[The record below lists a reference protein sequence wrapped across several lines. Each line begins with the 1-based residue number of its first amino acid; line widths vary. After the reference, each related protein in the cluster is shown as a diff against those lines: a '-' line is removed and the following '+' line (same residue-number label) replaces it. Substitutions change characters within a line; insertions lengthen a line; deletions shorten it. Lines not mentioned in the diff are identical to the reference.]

1 MCVMERQTAEAQLRV
16 RACVCACVRSI
27 ATSRDHTEISEAL
40 RTLTRYLEGG
50 DASAEDRAEFGRA
63 HYTHVLQM
71 LLTSS
76 SSDCFHRLS
85 VDERRELWDAFFL
98 RGPPDQALLL
108 LLDSISS
115 QSESSALER
124 CVRVL
129 EAFLTAGRVRVL
141 LWSRCVET
149 DPRCDSAHLREVVLN
164 RLASLP
170 ALTANRLGTHT
181 PPSLTEQQYYTH
193 LALHILHTLE
203 RVCSALR
210 AGQDCSVVFVA
221 QLLGKVCMQGHGELV
236 WGTLAPRLSS
246 LTHSDALWRRVSCRL
261 LENVPE
267 RWVESVITPLIHNLH
282 GSSALSRVMG
292 NLVLKNKKV
301 QFVLTHKLLL
311 LQYHHPV
318 RVLRSVLGYL
328 AVDKERR
335 PLLKQVL
342 RSVCQVWCNSSAV
355 RHTPVEQQLYVSKSL
370 LLCVCLLHHTE
381 IQELREDL
389 LQCMLGGVQCR
400 LDSSVERVRRMGM
413 VVGECISRRL
423 DTPTSQL
430 KFQYETDE
438 ESRELL
444 SLTEPQTKEDED
456 EEQLLDATHR
466 PEAKGQSSSGQS
478 ETSQRPTTNQTPAA
492 VEGSDSELDS
502 DDELTPY
509 DMSSDQV
516 KQKATPPRYVRDC
529 LDALMSS
536 DDPERVESSLRAAD
550 GLLRRNISTTREV
563 SVQFSKVLLHL
574 EDRYNTAGFHT
585 LRQNAMVALAVTHTQ
600 PVVEY
605 LTAEF
610 YSLNYSLRQR
620 LDILEVLAVSA
631 QELSEPITDKRVE
644 SRSVAKVTPLDR
656 CGELEHWRE
665 VVEKRIR
672 SKTRRISKGVSQ
684 PHKATPNRYA
694 PVAGYF
700 FFPLLRNYDRTQVTF
715 DLLGSDH
722 LVLGRLVHTLGLL
735 MHLAINAPVAT
746 QMGKA
751 LLDFVWAVR
760 FHADQMVRRG
770 VLFSVCAVFLSM
782 PCENLLLELS
792 DDLVET
798 RSWLADV
805 AETDPDADCRSL
817 AIQSLVLLEKNLKT
831 HLQNPML
838 ET

>member
-1 MCVMERQTAEAQLRV
+1 MERQCAEAQLRV
-16 RACVCACVRSI
+16 RVCECVKRI
-27 ATSRDHTEISEAL
+27 ATSRDHTEFHDAL
-40 RTLTRYLEGG
+40 HTLTHYLEGG
-50 DASAEDRAEFGRA
+50 DASAGDRAEFQRA
-63 HYTHVLQM
+63 HYTHVLQA
-71 LLTSS
+71 LLTSLT
-76 SSDCFHRLS
+76 SDCFHTLS
-85 VDERRELWDAFFL
+85 DEKRRELWDAFFL
-98 RGPPDQALLL
+98 RGPPDQALLV

-115 QSESSALER
+115 QSESSALDR
-124 CVRVL
+124 CVCVL
-129 EAFLTAGRVRVL
+129 EAFLTAGRVGVL
-141 LWSRCVET
+141 LWSRCVDT
-149 DPRCDSAHLREVVLN
+149 DSRCDSAHLREVVLN

-170 ALTANRLGTHT
+170 ALIANRLGTHT

-193 LALHILHTLE
+193 LALHVLHTLE
-203 RVCSALR
+203 RICSALR
-210 AGQDCSVVFVA
+210 AGQDCSVVFVS

-236 WGTLAPRLSS
+236 FGTLAPRLSS

-318 RVLRSVLGYL
+318 RVLKSVLGYL
-328 AVDKERR
+328 ALDKERR

-381 IQELREDL
+381 IPELREDL

-430 KFQYETDE
+430 KFQYEEDE

-444 SLTEPQTKEDED
+444 ALMEPQTKEDED
-456 EEQLLDATHR
+456 EQQPPDATHR
-466 PEAKGQSSSGQS
+466 PEAKSQSSSGQS
-478 ETSQRPTTNQTPAA
+478 VTSQLPTTNQTSAA
-492 VEGSDSELDS
+492 GQGSDSELDS

-509 DMSSDQV
+509 DMSADQV

-536 DDPERVESSLRAAD
+536 DDPERVELSLQAAD

-574 EDRYNTAGFHT
+574 EDRYNIIGFYT

-600 PVVEY
+600 PV
-605 LTAEF
+605 
-610 YSLNYSLRQR
+610 
-620 LDILEVLAVSA
+620 LAVSA
-631 QELSEPITDKRVE
+631 QELSEPITEKRVE
-644 SRSVAKVTPLDR
+644 SQAVAKVTPLDR

-665 VVEKRIR
+665 VVEKRIQ

-700 FFPLLRNYDRTQVTF
+700 FFPLLRNYDRVQVTF

-751 LLDFVWAVR
+751 LLDFVYAR

-782 PCENLLLELS
+782 PSENLLLELS

-817 AIQSLVLLEKNLKT
+817 AVQSLVLLEKNLKT

-838 ET
+838 ES